1 MMPND
6 VTTTREAPAMETS
19 EIRML
24 RAFRVFVAERSVS
37 RASERLGLSQPAT
50 SHLLARLRAML
61 DDPLLTRARN
71 GMLPTDR
78 ALELD
83 GVARDVLASF
93 DRLTAL
99 GKGFDP
105 ATSQRNFTVSAP
117 EYAERL
123 LAGRVLRSARAAAPS
138 VRVTIRAPQPERALE
153 QLESG
158 ELDMRI
164 AWLPAPMK
172 SLRSVQLFQDRLVCI
187 ADRRAAGIE
196 GRLTLEQ
203 FVTLPHVRT
212 ATYSQTHTGKVIED
226 AIQRHARVP
235 VRPFLVHSFAA
246 IPFTIPGSDL
256 IATLPRRLAVEYA
269 RAYGLQVLEAPVRLP
284 TVRYAAYWHERSHKD
299 PAHVWLRGLVV
310 AAARSLRGA

>member
-1 MMPND
+1 
-6 VTTTREAPAMETS
+6 METS

-50 SHLLARLRAML
+50 SHLLARLRGML
-61 DDPLLTRARN
+61 NDPLLIRSRQ

-78 ALELD
+78 ALELEL
-83 GVARDVLASF
+83 VAREVLASY

-105 ATSQRNFTVSAP
+105 ATSQRNFTISAP

-123 LAGRVLRSARAAAPS
+123 LAPRLLRRVRAEAPH
-138 VRVTIRAPQPERALE
+138 VRVTVRAPQPERALE

-164 AWLPAPMK
+164 AWLPSPLK

-187 ADRRAAGIE
+187 ADRRHAGIE

-212 ATYSQTHTGKVIED
+212 ATYSQTFTGKVIED
-226 AIQRHARVP
+226 AIQRHARAP
-235 VRPFLVHSFAA
+235 VRPFLVPSFGV
-246 IPFTIPGSDL
+246 IPITIQGTDL

-299 PAHVWLRGLVV
+299 AAHVWLRGLVT
-310 AAARSLRGA
+310 ASARPLRAG